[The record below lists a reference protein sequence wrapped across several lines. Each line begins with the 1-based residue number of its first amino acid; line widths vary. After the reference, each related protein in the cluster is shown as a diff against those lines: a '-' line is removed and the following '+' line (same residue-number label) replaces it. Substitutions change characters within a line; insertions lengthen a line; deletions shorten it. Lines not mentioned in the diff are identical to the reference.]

1 MTRRERQSIGR
12 VSDRRRIG
20 YQRGRRILGQED
32 CWNVVACEYLCR
44 RFARLLRK
52 ETAVVPDDHA
62 PLFQR
67 LPCDFVGQSL
77 RKPPHVVQR
86 ESFANQRPPS
96 ASAERDE
103 VLFLLPPRTRN
114 VRSVC

>member
-44 RFARLLRK
+44 RFARLLDRK
-52 ETAVVPDDHA
+52 STRLNSSHLGISYAVFCLKKKQNILRGAQKEKH
-62 PLFQR
+62 LNR
-67 LPCDFVGQSL
+67 LEL
-77 RKPPHVVQR
+77 R
-86 ESFANQRPPS
+86 STDS
-96 ASAERDE
+96 TS
-103 VLFLLPPRTRN
+103 
-114 VRSVC
+114 S